1 MASSQIDPARLSG
14 DALSRWYLRSPA
26 DIEQERQTGAAQRY
40 DDFFSPLDDSTRFGT
55 KPAIDTDEPDSSSS
69 PAVLRTANDNQS
81 SSGAGFG
88 SQRLFWVKPNT
99 DTSYQL
105 ASASSRRFGDYWS
118 VPGCANC
125 HGYTPTT
132 LPPVRGNFPFPPN
145 YSPRSG
151 GRDGAPFSDRR
162 WSERPQCHQ
171 QFETDRKIC
180 QRARNSQC
188 WETSNKRL
196 GVCDRT
202 GHLNTPP
209 LGFGPAG
216 R

>member
-1 MASSQIDPARLSG
+1 MANSQIDPARLSG

-26 DIEQERQTGAAQRY
+26 DIEQERRAGSARRY
-40 DDFFSPLDDSTRFGT
+40 DDFFSPLDDSIRFGA
-55 KPAIDTDEPDSSSS
+55 KPAIDTAEPDSSSD
-69 PAVLRTANDNQS
+69 PAALWTANENQS
-81 SSGAGFG
+81 SNGAGLGSRPHFG
-88 SQRLFWVKPNT
+88 VKPNT

-105 ASASSRRFGDYWS
+105 AAASSRRFGDYWS
-118 VPGCANC
+118 VPGCASC

-132 LPPVRGNFPFPPN
+132 LPPVRDYYPFTPN

-151 GRDGAPFSDRR
+151 GRDGTPTSDRR

-180 QRARNSQC
+180 QRAKNSQC
-188 WETSNKRL
+188 WESSNKRL
-196 GVCDRT
+196 GVCDST
-202 GHLNTPP
+202 GQNTPP
-209 LGFGPAG
+209 HRFGPAG